1 MTNKSQPKIV
11 SIGDLTADLVM
22 PVKMPVVAHRP
33 QEMSS
38 FSVEPGGSGNFLI
51 MGQRLGGQMATL
63 GAIGDDMF
71 GRHVREVLHSEGV
84 DVAGIY
90 AGAGT
95 ETTIVCVLV
104 EPESGEFTFVWY
116 GGHGEPVPV
125 DDHAIRVIDQADALF
140 MQGFTLYEASLRL
153 LVEHALASGKPI
165 WFDVGPGIFDVP
177 EAEREQIRQRVQV
190 ILTTEDELPLIAN
203 KKSGKTAIDFLMK
216 FPLEMLVV
224 KRGAAGC
231 WIFTKSE
238 TLEIPAFNVKARD
251 LIGAGDCFNA
261 TLIYGSVRGLSP
273 YDAARLA
280 NAAGAAKVQKLGT
293 GRFVPTRAEV
303 QAVLEA
309 NGITFNF

>member
-1 MTNKSQPKIV
+1 MTNPLKPKIV

-33 QEMSS
+33 QEMSM

-63 GAIGDDMF
+63 GAVGDDMF
-71 GRHVREVLHSEGV
+71 GRHVREVLHGEGI

-125 DDHAIRVIDQADALF
+125 DDHAASVIAQADALF
-140 MQGFTLYEASLRL
+140 MQGFTLHEASLRL
-153 LVEHALASGKPI
+153 LVEHAIASDRPI
-165 WFDVGPGIFDVP
+165 WFDVGPGILDVP
-177 EAEREQIRQRVQV
+177 ESERERIRQRAHV

-203 KKSGKTAIDFLMK
+203 KKSGKKAINFLMGY
-216 FPLEMLVV
+216 PLHMLVV

-231 WIFTKSE
+231 WVYTKSE
-238 TLEIPAFNVKARD
+238 MHDIPAYVVKARD

-273 YDAARLA
+273 HDAAQLA

-293 GRFVPTRAEV
+293 GRFVPTRHEV
-303 QAVLEA
+303 QAVLDT
-309 NGITFNF
+309 NGITLDF

>member
-1 MTNKSQPKIV
+1 MTNNPKPKIV

-33 QEMSS
+33 QEMPS

-51 MGQRLGGQMATL
+51 MGQRLGGQMAAL

-71 GRHVREVLHSEGV
+71 GRHVREALHTEGI
-84 DVAGIY
+84 DIQGIY
-90 AGAGT
+90 SGAGT

-125 DDHAIRVIDQADALF
+125 DEHAVRVIAQADALF
-140 MQGFTLYEASLRL
+140 MQGFTLHEASLRL
-153 LVEHALASGKPI
+153 LVEHALASDRPI
-165 WFDVGPGIFDVP
+165 WFDVGPGILDVP
-177 EAEREQIRQRVQV
+177 EAERERIRQRAHV

-203 KKSGKTAIDFLMK
+203 KKSGKTAIDFLMG
-216 FPLEMLVV
+216 FPLDMLVV
-224 KRGAAGC
+224 KRGAAGS
-231 WIFTKSE
+231 WVFTKSE
-238 TLEIPAFNVKARD
+238 MLEIPAYTVKARD

-261 TLIYGSVRGLSP
+261 TFIYGSVRGLSP
-273 YDAARLA
+273 RDAARLA

-309 NGITFNF
+309 NGIALDF